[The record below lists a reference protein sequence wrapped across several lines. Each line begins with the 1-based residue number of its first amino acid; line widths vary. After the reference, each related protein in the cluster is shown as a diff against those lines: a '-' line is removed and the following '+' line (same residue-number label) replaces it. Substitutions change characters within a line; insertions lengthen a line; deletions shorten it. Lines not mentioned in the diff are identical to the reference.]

1 MWKINAFVSL
11 WPHTSARIMCKSIVN
26 TASIFDNTVQA
37 ATSHMKDQFTGR
49 ASSITATARWH
60 WWTNDLACEIVRV
73 FQHTMKISKQS
84 VGGFTP
90 MSQQG
95 SHSKTETNFRLFHH
109 YKSHKITTDSSIIYG
124 TLTRIQQQKTIDT
137 GIKLPVPII
146 DAKTML
152 SFSTLHKNTFHT
164 LLHPYERPIHWF
176 TFQGPHSKISWL
188 SQHLSPNLGHFK
200 A

>member
-1 MWKINAFVSL
+1 
-11 WPHTSARIMCKSIVN
+11 
-26 TASIFDNTVQA
+26 
-37 ATSHMKDQFTGR
+37 
-49 ASSITATARWH
+49 
-60 WWTNDLACEIVRV
+60 
-73 FQHTMKISKQS
+73 
-84 VGGFTP
+84 

-176 TFQGPHSKISWL
+176 TFQGPHSKIS
-188 SQHLSPNLGHFK
+188 
-200 A
+200 